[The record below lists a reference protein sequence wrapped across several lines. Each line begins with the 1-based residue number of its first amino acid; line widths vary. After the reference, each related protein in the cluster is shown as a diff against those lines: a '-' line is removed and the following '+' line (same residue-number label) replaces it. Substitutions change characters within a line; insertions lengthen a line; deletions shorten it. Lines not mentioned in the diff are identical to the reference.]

1 VLGEAGQIIKH
12 AMPGSPLPQE
22 DNKILLM
29 HRARLLEV
37 QAAAATHFAEVANP
51 GLMPP
56 DILPNRWWESE
67 RQSAAQSNGVAVKIG
82 PAHENMDV
90 TAGRMPPVLIR
101 RGRLSGSDWQRVC
114 GRATSSAV

>member
-1 VLGEAGQIIKH
+1 
-12 AMPGSPLPQE
+12 MPGSPLPQE

-56 DILPNRWWESE
+56 DILPNGWWESE
-67 RQSAAQSNGVAVKIG
+67 RQSAAKSNGVAVTIG

-101 RGRLSGSDWQRVC
+101 RGQLCLVVTGNGCAAGQRRVHFERRLADADNR
-114 GRATSSAV
+114 